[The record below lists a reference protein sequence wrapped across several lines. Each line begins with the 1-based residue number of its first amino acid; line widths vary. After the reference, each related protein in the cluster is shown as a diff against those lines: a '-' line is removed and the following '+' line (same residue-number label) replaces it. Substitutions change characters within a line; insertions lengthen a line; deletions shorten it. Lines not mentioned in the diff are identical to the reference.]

1 MPPMIQC
8 INCGNSYPEE
18 GIPYL
23 CDKCGGIFE
32 YSNQPILNL
41 AQVERS
47 QPGIWKYAHTFGL
60 PKDCEP
66 VSLGEGETP
75 LIWAS
80 IFQRK
85 VAFKCEF
92 INPSGSFKDR
102 GSSVIVGLLKSRG
115 IHQAVEDSSGNAG
128 ASFAA
133 YAARGGIQAEIFIPE
148 SASGPKRRQISTY
161 GAVLTTI
168 PGSRSDVTI
177 EARKKVNGEIVY
189 ASHAYLPFNVPGYAT
204 AAYEIYE
211 QFCEK
216 MPGAVIVPAGQGG
229 FLLGLFF
236 GFNQLRIAANRSLP
250 LPILIGVQISK
261 CSPLLELFM
270 NVKIDQGKR
279 ESITTLAEGVNIQ
292 NPVRGSEVIKKIKSS
307 GGRIYSVAEQTIL
320 PGLENLAHLGFYIE
334 PTSAIVWPILAQHID
349 DSPDPLVVILTG
361 SGFKHD

>member
-1 MPPMIQC
+1 MPAMIQC
-8 INCGNSYPEE
+8 INCGNGYPEK

-32 YSNQPILNL
+32 FSNQPILNL

-75 LIWAS
+75 LVWAN

-85 VAFKCEF
+85 IAFKCEF
-92 INPSGSFKDR
+92 QNPSGSFKDR

-133 YAARGGIQAEIFIPE
+133 YATRAGIQAEIFIPE
-148 SASGPKRRQISTY
+148 SASGPKRRQISAY

-168 PGSRSDVTI
+168 AGSRSDVTLA
-177 EARKKVNGEIVY
+177 ARKKVNTDRVY
-189 ASHAYLPFNVPGYAT
+189 ASHAYLPLNVPGYAT
-204 AAYEIYE
+204 AAYETYE
-211 QFCEK
+211 QLGEK

-229 FLLGLFF
+229 FLHGLLF
-236 GFNQLRIAANRSLP
+236 GFNQLRIATNRSLP
-250 LPILIGVQISK
+250 LPMMIGVQISS
-261 CSPLLELFM
+261 CNPLMELFV
-270 NVKIDQGKR
+270 NGKINPEKR
-279 ESITTLAEGVNIQ
+279 KSITTLAEGVNVQ
-292 NPVRGSEVIKKIKSS
+292 NPVRGNEVIKTIKSS
-307 GGRIYSVAEQTIL
+307 GGKIYEVTEKTIL
-320 PGLENLAHLGFYIE
+320 PGMDSLARLGFYIE
-334 PTSAIVWPILAQHID
+334 PTSALVWPILEEHID
-349 DSPDPLVVILTG
+349 DLPDPVVVILTG
-361 SGFKHD
+361 SGFKHG